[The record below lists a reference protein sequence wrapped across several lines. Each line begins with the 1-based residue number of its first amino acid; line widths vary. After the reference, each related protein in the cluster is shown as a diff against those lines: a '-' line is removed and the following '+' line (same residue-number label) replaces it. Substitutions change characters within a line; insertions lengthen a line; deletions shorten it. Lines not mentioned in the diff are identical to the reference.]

1 MKICKHK
8 WEARTPFVIKKGD
21 KEFPRMSY
29 VCRRCNVAI
38 HKPIYSADFL
48 KEMEGNDEG
57 QN

>member
-1 MKICKHK
+1 MKPNEKE
-8 WEARTPFVIKKGD
+8 WEARTPFVIKKGE

-48 KEMEGNDEG
+48 KEMESE
-57 QN
+57 